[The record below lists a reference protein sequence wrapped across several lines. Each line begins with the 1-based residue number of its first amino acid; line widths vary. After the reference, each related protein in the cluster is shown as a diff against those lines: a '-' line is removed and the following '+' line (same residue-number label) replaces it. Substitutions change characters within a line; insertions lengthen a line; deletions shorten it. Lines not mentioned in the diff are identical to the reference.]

1 MKLELE
7 TKPFSCLKRV
17 LNETRMVEETTD
29 VIIPDSC
36 PDAEDVLFCD
46 GLVFL
51 RNKDLSEGCLSLSL
65 GVSATG
71 MIRPEGREEPEV
83 LEAYIPISLRLEN
96 SAWKA
101 GQQTPVEVQLNRLD
115 CHLVNPRKVM
125 FRASVTVHAACFEEN
140 KAEIVCACPEETVQV
155 LQETVP
161 LCCLSMMGEKSYTV
175 EDIIGL
181 PDEDQGKAICALQV
195 QIRHSESRLSGSRAV
210 FRGEAEVRMLY
221 LTMAGALRTQMQN
234 LPFVQ
239 YIDLGDC
246 QEEDRLELCSMVTG
260 CDADISG
267 LGDRVNISLAIQS
280 RAMVYSRREV
290 HYLKDLYS
298 TTGDVEAQRE
308 PLCYSSLLDTQYFN
322 PMAQAKLEGDLL
334 FSRVSISEPQIQ
346 RSGQQVEMTVPLSVH
361 CLVRNVEGQLAGE
374 TVKAELKSR
383 TQAAENCVTALEPG
397 NTDVT
402 AVGNSLR
409 ISGIVKAVTSADTC
423 FDMVTEAELTPME
436 EKGKGPGLIIRHADE
451 RHSLWELAKEYRT
464 TVEAIASANHLEG
477 DVLPGQLLLIPGCSF
492 GSKGRTGV
500 IESDR

>member
-17 LNETRMVEETTD
+17 LNETRMVEETAD

-51 RNKDLSEGCLSLSL
+51 RSKELSDGCLSLSL

-71 MIRPEGREEPEV
+71 MIRPEGRDEPEV

-101 GQQTPVEVQLNRLD
+101 GQHALVDVQLSRLD

-125 FRASVTVHAACFEEN
+125 FRASVTVQGKCFEE
-140 KAEIVCACPEETVQV
+140 KKEEIVCSCRDEAVQV
-155 LQETVP
+155 LRETAP
-161 LCCLSMMGEKSYTV
+161 ICCLSMMGEKSYTV
-175 EDIIGL
+175 EDIISL
-181 PDEDQGKAICALQV
+181 PDEDQGKTICALQV
-195 QIRHSESRLSGSRAV
+195 QVRHSESRLSGSRAV
-210 FRGEAEVRMLY
+210 FRGEAEVRLLY
-221 LTMAGALRTQMQN
+221 LTMSGELRTQMQN

-246 QEEDRLELCSMVTG
+246 QEDDRLELSSMVTG

-280 RAMVYSRREV
+280 RAMVYTRRELE
-290 HYLKDLYS
+290 YLKDLYS
-298 TTGDVEAQRE
+298 TTGDMEVQRE

-334 FSRVSISEPQIQ
+334 FSRVSLSDPQIQ
-346 RSGQQVEMTVPLSVH
+346 RNGQQVEMTVPLSVH
-361 CLVRNVEGQLAGE
+361 CLVRNVEGKLAGE

-383 TQAAENCVTALEPG
+383 TQTAENCVTTLEPG
-397 NTDVT
+397 NSEVT
-402 AVGNSLR
+402 AAGNALR
-409 ISGIVKAVTSADTC
+409 INTIFKAVTSADTC
-423 FDMVTEAELTPME
+423 FDMVTEAELAPME
-436 EKGKGPGLIIRHADE
+436 EKGKGPGLIIRHAGD

-464 TVEAIASANHLEG
+464 TVEAITSANHLEG
-477 DVLPGQLLLIPGCSF
+477 EVLPGQLLLIPGCRF
-492 GSKGRTGV
+492 GSKSRTGI